1 MPNKQARCT
10 SISVRHLIADDTA
23 LSVWRRQWWCTL
35 QKSMR
40 TWLPFTTRAIATRGK
55 RRYNTSSS
63 MGTCDKTCRHI
74 VPLRLRGN
82 VCKKPDLSFHVRKR
96 GHPGQRRTTNMHC
109 GCYNTSS
116 RIPTLAHGKWPPAK
130 TSARRQWS
138 APSKG
143 TTTIHT
149 KYPSTKRFFR
159 RTLTVGKTFACG

>member
-1 MPNKQARCT
+1 MYKHFSTAPHRGRHYIISLTPTMVVYTAEEYADMIALYHACNRTAWQA
-10 SISVRHLIADDTA
+10 A
-23 LSVWRRQWWCTL
+23 LQYE
-35 QKSMR
+35 QQN
-40 TWLPFTTRAIATRGK
+40 G
-55 RRYNTSSS
+55 N
-63 MGTCDKTCRHI
+63 CDKTCRHI